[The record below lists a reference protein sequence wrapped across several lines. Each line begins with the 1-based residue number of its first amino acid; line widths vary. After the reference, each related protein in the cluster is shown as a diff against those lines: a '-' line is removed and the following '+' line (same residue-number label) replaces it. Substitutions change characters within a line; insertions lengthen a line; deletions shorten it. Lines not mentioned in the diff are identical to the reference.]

1 MPAEPWPRHW
11 LGLALTLLLLA
22 GPAALQAQRL
32 PPLPPPTAGAP
43 GAAAAASGDT
53 VPADTVLTPRERALQ
68 RLRAMPRSP
77 VQPDTADADP
87 ADPDA
92 DALADAADA
101 RTGAADP
108 EAVTDAVPGA
118 VPGDAVAEDA
128 RPAAEERT
136 PITPAPDPAAP
147 PAVAPQPRPGDTPDA
162 PEGGVIVVRPRTASP
177 DTTGLVRDEASVRQA
192 LAALEGYVSTEY
204 RGEAAVFEGTG
215 RRLRLTGDSRVARDG
230 NAIET
235 DSLLVYSGETGLVCG
250 YGTPVL
256 SGDIDPVESDRV
268 CYDID
273 RGVGMAERARTTFV
287 QGGTWYVRGPRNR
300 VFLLTREE
308 NNEMYGERAQ
318 FTSCDLPEP
327 HYVFEARSLKM
338 VQNDIM
344 VARNVTLRFA
354 DVPVFWL
361 PWMAQSMKPDRRS
374 GLLTPQFG
382 VNDIVRNNTG
392 YNRRISNLGYYWA
405 VNDYVSA
412 LGSFEWFSNNYKSL
426 EGNLTWRWTRQFLQ
440 GRLAVRQYWQEPREI
455 GGIGSRNMS
464 LSTNSSWRPDERTS
478 IQVSGDYATSTAM
491 VRDYSF
497 DPRELNRRI
506 GSSASMNRTF
516 DWGSMTLGA
525 QRQQQIT
532 DDRIDWTLPSL
543 GLTLRP
549 LTLFSSDDG
558 TRSLT
563 WTGRGQTD
571 RRLREVNYDLTPTA
585 RGQETVSASASHSL
599 SYGRLSL
606 SQNLSLQDNT
616 AGERPAD
623 EDAGVEFLAAHNDQ
637 TLNWGTQMAFQQ
649 TLWPGTTVSPSI
661 SIQGR
666 QLRDDTLTGGAFVA
680 APNRIS
686 VGASLG
692 TTVFGFWPG
701 FGDYERI
708 RHKISPSLNWSYSPA
723 PTTTDLHEQVFG
735 IRDLREQNRIGLSFN
750 QTFEAK
756 VRGDAATGQQDG
768 APGARGTRQTQGAQG
783 TATEAAQA
791 GDPTG
796 LAEGQ
801 TQPEGEAQR
810 VGEEQVDAQAGAPA
824 GEPGAGEPR
833 RMPQSRTVNLLAINT
848 STTFEYDF
856 VRAREEGRGFLTDN
870 ITNSIR
876 SDLLPGLQI
885 GMTHSLFEATG
896 EAGCDMSLWGNC
908 IEAGG
913 PAPRRFSPYLTRLST
928 SFSIDNNF
936 WLVRLLGLSGSIP
949 DEDGEGH
956 GDAPDAPAA
965 DEYDLDQRDP
975 GAGGMIPGSPG
986 RTGMGMGMA
995 GPQSGWRATLNYSLN
1010 RPRPTPGTSPH
1021 LQNRGQQ
1028 TLNGSLAFRPTEHWS
1043 VNWTTTYSFTTGDF
1057 DAHVLTLGRDMH
1069 RWQANF
1075 DFIKSPNG
1083 NFAMQFRV
1091 HLLDNPDIKVDYD
1104 QRTDPSDRLR
1114 MAQPAQ

>member
-1 MPAEPWPRHW
+1 MTRPRGRRPSGRTPVPG
-11 LGLALTLLLLA
+11 LGPGLVLALLILV
-22 GPAALQAQRL
+22 GPASLQAQRL
-32 PPLPPPTAGAP
+32 PQLPLPTAGTP
-43 GAAAAASGDT
+43 GAATAAGTAAADT
-53 VPADTVLTPRERALQ
+53 VPADTLLTPRERAMQ
-68 RLRAMPRSP
+68 RLRAIPLTP
-77 VQPDTADADP
+77 VQPDTVADAD
-87 ADPDA
+87 ADA
-92 DALADAADA
+92 DADAADA
-101 RTGAADP
+101 
-108 EAVTDAVPGA
+108 TDAA
-118 VPGDAVAEDA
+118 PGDEADETA
-128 RPAAEERT
+128 
-136 PITPAPDPAAP
+136 DPAAP
-147 PAVAPQPRPGDTPDA
+147 PGVAPLPRPGDTA
-162 PEGGVIVVRPRTASP
+162 VEREGGVIVVRPRPTSP
-177 DTTGLVRDEASVRQA
+177 DTTELVRDEASVRAA
-192 LAALEGYVSTEY
+192 LAGLEGYVTTEY

-250 YGTPVL
+250 YGTPIL
-256 SGDIDPVESDRV
+256 SGDIEPVESDRV

-273 RGVGMAERARTTFV
+273 RGMGMAERARTTFV
-287 QGGTWYVRGPRNR
+287 QGGTWYVRGPQNR
-300 VFLLTREE
+300 VFLLTRDES
-308 NNEMYGERAQ
+308 NEMYGERAQ

-361 PWMAQSMKPDRRS
+361 PWMVQSMKPDRRS

-392 YNRRISNLGYYWA
+392 YNRRISNIGYYWA

-412 LGSFEWFSNNYKSL
+412 LASFEWFSNNYTSL
-426 EGNLTWRWTRQFLQ
+426 EGNLTYRWTRQFLQ
-440 GRLAVRQYWQEPREI
+440 GRLAVRQYWQQPREI
-455 GGIGSRNMS
+455 GGTGSRNMS
-464 LSTNSSWRPDERTS
+464 LSTNSSWRPDERTQ
-478 IQVSGDYATSTAM
+478 IQVQGDYATSTAM

-549 LTLFSSDDG
+549 ITIFSSDDG
-558 TRSLT
+558 TRNLT
-563 WTGRGQTD
+563 WSGRGQTD

-585 RGQETVSASASHSL
+585 RGQETVSATASHSL

-606 SQNLSLQDNT
+606 SQNVSLQDNT
-616 AGERPAD
+616 ADERPGA
-623 EDAGVEFLAAHNDQ
+623 EGVDFLAAHNDQ
-637 TLNWGTQMAFQQ
+637 TINWGTQLSFQQ
-649 TLWPGTTVSPSI
+649 TLWPGTTISPSL

-666 QLRDDTLTGGAFVA
+666 QLRDDTLTAGTFVA

-686 VGASLG
+686 AGASVG
-692 TTVFGFWPG
+692 TTIFGFWPG

-708 RHKISPSLNWSYSPA
+708 RHKISPSLNWSYSPR
-723 PTTTDLHEQVFG
+723 PTITDLHEQVFG

-756 VRGDAATGQQDG
+756 VRDDGAATGQQNG
-768 APGARGTRQTQGAQG
+768 A
-783 TATEAAQA
+783 TATPRP
-791 GDPTG
+791 GGTTG
-796 LAEGQ
+796 
-801 TQPEGEAQR
+801 QPQD
-810 VGEEQVDAQAGAPA
+810 VDAQADAPEGVDPQADAPTAGAPA

-870 ITNSIR
+870 ISNSIR

-885 GMTHSLFEATG
+885 GMTHSLFETG
-896 EAGCDMSLWGNC
+896 EAD
-908 IEAGG
+908 EPGG
-913 PAPRRFSPYLTRLST
+913 LEPRRFSPYLTRLST

-936 WLVRLLGLSGSIP
+936 WLVRLLGLTGSIP
-949 DEDGEGH
+949 DDEGEGH
-956 GDAPDAPAA
+956 GQEPDAPDP
-965 DEYDLDQRDP
+965 DDFDLDQRDP

-986 RTGMGMGMA
+986 RMGMGMGA
-995 GPQSGWRATLNYSLN
+995 PQGGWRATLNYSLN
-1010 RPRPTPGTSPH
+1010 RPRPIPGRTVA
-1021 LQNRGQQ
+1021 QARGQQ

-1043 VNWTTTYSFTTGDF
+1043 VNWTTSYSFTTGDF
-1057 DAHVLTLGRDMH
+1057 DAHVLTLSRDMH

-1091 HLLDNPDIKVDYD
+1091 HLLDNPDLKVDYD

-1114 MAQPAQ
+1114 MAQPPQ

>member
-1 MPAEPWPRHW
+1 MTGRQGRRPGVRTPAQGLPRG
-11 LGLALTLLLLA
+11 LLPGLLPGLALALVVLV
-22 GPAALQAQRL
+22 GPARLEAQRL
-32 PPLPPPTAGAP
+32 PQLPPPAAP
-43 GAAAAASGDT
+43 AQGAAAAADT
-53 VPADTVLTPRERALQ
+53 IPADTALTARERAMQ
-68 RLRAMPRSP
+68 RLRAMPVTP
-77 VQPDTADADP
+77 VQPVPATDVEAAEAAAEAAQAADDDRAAAEAEARPPVDP
-87 ADPDA
+87 ADP
-92 DALADAADA
+92 L
-101 RTGAADP
+101 P
-108 EAVTDAVPGA
+108 
-118 VPGDAVAEDA
+118 
-128 RPAAEERT
+128 
-136 PITPAPDPAAP
+136 
-147 PAVAPQPRPGDTPDA
+147 VAPLPRRADDR
-162 PEGGVIVVRPRTASP
+162 EGGVIVVRPRATRP
-177 DTTGLVRDEASVRQA
+177 DTTELVRDEAAVRAA
-192 LAALEGYVSTEY
+192 LAQLEGYTRTEY
-204 RGEAAVFEGTG
+204 RGEAAVFEGAG
-215 RRLRLTGDSRVARDG
+215 QRLRLTGDSRVARDG

-250 YGTPVL
+250 YGTPIL

-273 RGVGMAERARTTFV
+273 RGMGMAERARTTFV

-300 VFLLTREE
+300 VFLLTRDEA
-308 NNEMYGERAQ
+308 NEMYGERAQ

-338 VQNDIM
+338 VQNDVMI
-344 VARNVTLRFA
+344 ARNVTLRFG

-361 PWMAQSMKPDRRS
+361 PWMVQSMKPDRRS

-392 YNRRISNLGYYWA
+392 YNRRISNIGYYWA
-405 VNDYVSA
+405 VNEYVSA
-412 LGSFEWFSNNYKSL
+412 LASFEWFSNNYTAL
-426 EGNLTWRWTRQFLQ
+426 EGNLTYRWTRQFLQ
-440 GRLAVRQYWQEPREI
+440 GRLAVRQYWQEPREF
-455 GGIGSRNMS
+455 GGTGSRNMS

-506 GSSASMNRTF
+506 GSSASMNRSF

-549 LTLFSSDDG
+549 ITILSSDDG
-558 TRSLT
+558 TRNLT
-563 WTGRGQTD
+563 WSGRGQTD

-585 RGQETVSASASHSL
+585 RGQETLSASASHSL
-599 SYGRLSL
+599 SFGRLSL
-606 SQNLSLQDNT
+606 SQGVDFRDQALV
-616 AGERPAD
+616 ARPLALDTITGDTIAD
-623 EDAGVEFLAAHNDQ
+623 ALAARSDQ
-637 TLNWGTQMAFQQ
+637 AVGWTTSLSFQQ
-649 TLWPGTTVSPSI
+649 TLWPGTTLSPQV

-666 QLRDDTLTGGAFVA
+666 QIRDDSITAGAFVA

-686 VGASLG
+686 AGASLG
-692 TTVFGFWPG
+692 TTIFGFWPG

-723 PTTTDLHEQVFG
+723 PAVTELQEQVFG
-735 IRDLREQNRIGLSFN
+735 IRELREQNRIGLSFN

-756 VRGDAATGQQDG
+756 VRDQGAATGQQSGRTGRPPAEGAAVDQDRDPAE
-768 APGARGTRQTQGAQG
+768 APG
-783 TATEAAQA
+783 TEGQDADAQA
-791 GDPTG
+791 
-796 LAEGQ
+796 AEGQ
-801 TQPEGEAQR
+801 
-810 VGEEQVDAQAGAPA
+810 DAAPVGAPA

-885 GMTHSLFEATG
+885 GMTHSLFEPTG
-896 EAGCDMSLWGNC
+896 EAA
-908 IEAGG
+908 EPGG
-913 PAPRRFSPYLTRLST
+913 LESRRFSPYLTRLST

-949 DEDGEGH
+949 DDGADGH
-956 GDAPDAPAA
+956 GRDPDTSQA
-965 DEYDLDQRDP
+965 DEFDLDQRDP

-986 RTGMGMGMA
+986 RSGMGGGFGMGAPA
-995 GPQSGWRATLNYSLN
+995 GGWRATLNYSLN
-1010 RPRPTPGTSPH
+1010 RPRPLPGSP
-1021 LQNRGQQ
+1021 LMQSRGQQ
-1028 TLNGSLAFRPTEHWS
+1028 TLNGSLAFSPTEHWS
-1043 VNWTTTYSFTTGDF
+1043 VNWTTTYSFTTGEF
-1057 DAHVLTLGRDMH
+1057 DAHVLTLSRDLH

-1091 HLLDNPDIKVDYD
+1091 HLLDNPDLKVDYD
-1104 QRTDPSDRLR
+1104 QRTDPSDRFR

>member
-1 MPAEPWPRHW
+1 MP
-11 LGLALTLLLLA
+11 
-22 GPAALQAQRL
+22 
-32 PPLPPPTAGAP
+32 
-43 GAAAAASGDT
+43 
-53 VPADTVLTPRERALQ
+53 V
-68 RLRAMPRSP
+68 SP
-77 VQPDTADADP
+77 VQPDTADVLDADP
-87 ADPDA
+87 TDADPTDA
-92 DALADAADA
+92 DAVADAA
-101 RTGAADP
+101 AA
-108 EAVTDAVPGA
+108 A
-118 VPGDAVAEDA
+118 DAVADAAAEAA
-128 RPAAEERT
+128 RPAAEDRA
-136 PITPAPDPAAP
+136 PAVRAPDPAAP
-147 PAVAPQPRPGDTPDA
+147 PGA

-204 RGEAAVFEGTG
+204 RGDAAVFEGTG

-235 DSLLVYSGETGLVCG
+235 DSLLVYSGETGRVCG
-250 YGTPVL
+250 YGTPIL
-256 SGDIDPVESDRV
+256 SGDIEPVESDRV

-273 RGVGMAERARTTFV
+273 RGVGMAEGARTTFV

-300 VFLLTREE
+300 VFLLSREE

-327 HYVFEARSLKM
+327 HYVFEAKSLKM

-344 VARNVTLRFA
+344 VARNVTLRFE

-382 VNDIVRNNTG
+382 VNDIVRNSTG
-392 YNRRISNLGYYWA
+392 YNRRISNIGYYWA
-405 VNDYVSA
+405 VNDYVSTLA
-412 LGSFEWFSNNYKSL
+412 SFEWFSNNYKAL
-426 EGNLTWRWTRQFLQ
+426 EGNVTWRWTRQFLQ

-455 GGIGSRNMS
+455 GGTGSRNMS
-464 LSTNSSWRPDERTS
+464 LSTNSSWRPDERTN
-478 IQVSGDYATSTAM
+478 IQVQGDYATSTAM

-506 GSSASMNRTF
+506 GSSASLNRTF

-549 LTLFSSDDG
+549 ITLFSSDDG

-563 WTGRGQTD
+563 WSGRGQTD

-585 RGQETVSASASHSL
+585 RGQETLSASASHSL
-599 SYGRLSL
+599 SFGRLSL
-606 SQNLSLQDNT
+606 SQGVDFREQALV
-616 AGERPAD
+616 ARPLAVDTLTGDTIAD
-623 EDAGVEFLAAHNDQ
+623 ALAARGDQ
-637 TLNWGTQMAFQQ
+637 AVGWTTSLSFQQ
-649 TLWPGTTVSPSI
+649 TLWPGTTLSPQV

-666 QLRDDTLTGGAFVA
+666 QIRDDSITAGAFVA
-680 APNRIS
+680 APHRIS
-686 VGASLG
+686 AGASLG

-723 PTTTDLHEQVFG
+723 PTVTELQEQVFG

-756 VRGDAATGQQDG
+756 VRDDAAAGQQNGRAGRPPADG
-768 APGARGTRQTQGAQG
+768 A
-783 TATEAAQA
+783 A
-791 GDPTG
+791 GDQDRDPAEAPGT
-796 LAEGQ
+796 EGQ
-801 TQPEGEAQR
+801 DA
-810 VGEEQVDAQAGAPA
+810 DAQDADARAADAQDAAPAGAPT

-885 GMTHSLFEATG
+885 GMTHSLFETTG
-896 EAGCDMSLWGNC
+896 EVRCDVSLWGEC

-956 GDAPDAPAA
+956 GDAPDAPEA

-986 RTGMGMGMA
+986 RSGMGMGMA
-995 GPQSGWRATLNYSLN
+995 GPRSGWRATLNYSLN

-1057 DAHVLTLGRDMH
+1057 DAHVLTLSRDMH

-1091 HLLDNPDIKVDYD
+1091 QLLDNPDIKVDYD